1 MSNREQIFNEK
12 NAKRA
17 VLVSGVLFMIFGA
30 FAYGASMSPRS
41 TILVSTVSHYSAE
54 SYEWLWDY
62 WMVDTTWDNGS
73 VSVPVNPVIAS
84 LKIKCD
90 AGVDLQL
97 NISQNTGSHYVDYFN
112 WTALVV
118 AWGVPTG
125 GNWYSIGPDSSKV
138 FMNPNLDNEPAYD
151 DPFSYHYDPIASD
164 YSVTNSFEII
174 VVMFGNMTDH
184 VGDPWMHHEWYITTW
199 RA

>member
-1 MSNREQIFNEK
+1 MSNREQLFNEK

-17 VLVSGVLFMIFGA
+17 IVVTAVLLMVVGA
-30 FAYGASMSPRS
+30 FAVGADLSPRS
-41 TILVSTVSHYSAE
+41 TILVSTISHYSAE
-54 SYEWLWDY
+54 SYGWLWSH
-62 WMVDTTWDNGS
+62 WFGANAT
-73 VSVPVNPVIAS
+73 VPANPVIAS

-90 AGVDLQL
+90 GGVSVQL
-97 NISQNTGSHYVDYFN
+97 NISQNNGSHYVDYFN

-125 GNWYSIGPDSSKV
+125 GDWYSIGPENSV
-138 FMNPNLDNEPAYD
+138 TFMDPDLDNEPAYD
-151 DPFSYHYDPIASD
+151 DPFSYYYDPVASD
-164 YSVTNSFEII
+164 YSVTNEFEII

>member
-1 MSNREQIFNEK
+1 MSNRERIFTEK
-12 NAKRA
+12 TAIRVA
-17 VLVSGVLFMIFGA
+17 VVTGVLFMVVGA
-30 FAYGASMSPRS
+30 FAVGASVSPRS
-41 TILVSTVSHYSAE
+41 TVLISTVSHYSAE
-54 SYEWLWDY
+54 SYEWLWNY
-62 WMVDTTWDNGS
+62 WIGENVTAPS
-73 VSVPVNPVIAS
+73 NPVIAS

-97 NISQNTGSHYVDYFN
+97 NISQNSGAHYVDYFN

-118 AWGVPTG
+118 AFGAPAGDG
-125 GNWYSIGPDSSKV
+125 GWYSIGPDNSNV
-138 FMNPNLDNEPAYD
+138 WYNPLLDNEPAYD
-151 DPFSYHYDPIASD
+151 DPFIYHYDPVASD
-164 YSVTNSFEII
+164 YSITNEFEII